1 MRMNRVI
8 GHRGLAGEA
17 PENTL
22 AGIRLAAEQGMKW
35 VEVDVTLLSDGT
47 PVLFHDRRL
56 NRTTDKKGRL
66 KSLTYSELETV
77 DAGSWFSNQFSGEKI
92 PQLGEALKLIKV
104 LGLGLNL
111 ELKTNGCSESKL
123 VETVLKTISEVGF
136 PKDRL
141 LVSSFNYQALV
152 SFSDRSDIQVGCLFE
167 RLPMNWRKKALR
179 VNAVTI
185 HLNSKRTSKRQISRV
200 KSKGYELYCY
210 TVNSLTFARQLMG
223 YGVDGVFSDFPL
235 QDN

>member
-1 MRMNRVI
+1 MRMSRMI

-35 VEVDVTLLSDGT
+35 VEVDVTLLGDGT

-56 NRTTDKKGRL
+56 NRTTNKKGRL
-66 KSLTYSELETV
+66 QSLTGSGLEIV
-77 DAGSWFSNQFSGEKI
+77 DAGSWFSGQFSGEKI
-92 PQLGEALKLIKV
+92 PLLKEALQLIKQ

-111 ELKTNGCSESKL
+111 ELKTNGCSESGL
-123 VETVLKTISEVGF
+123 VEAVVNSIAEVEF

-141 LVSSFNYQALV
+141 LVSSFNYRALV
-152 SFSDRSDIQVGCLFE
+152 RFSDRSDIPVGCLFE
-167 RLPMNWRKKALR
+167 RLPLNWRKKALR
-179 VNAVTI
+179 VNAVSI

-200 KSKGYELYCY
+200 KSAGYELYCY
-210 TVNSLTFARQLMG
+210 TVNSLPVARRLIHD
-223 YGVDGVFSDFPL
+223 GVDGVFSDYPL
-235 QDN
+235 SDD

>member
-1 MRMNRVI
+1 MRMSRII

-22 AGIRLAAEQGMKW
+22 VGIRLAAEQGMKW
-35 VEVDVTLLSDGT
+35 VEVDVTLLVDGT

-56 NRTTDKKGRL
+56 NRTTNKKGRL
-66 KSLTYSELETV
+66 FSLNCSELETV
-77 DAGSWFSNQFSGEKI
+77 DAGSWFSDQFSGEKI
-92 PQLGEALKLIKV
+92 PQLREALKLIKA

-111 ELKTNGCSESKL
+111 ELKTNGCSESRL
-123 VETVLKTISEVGF
+123 VDTVLKIISEVEF

-167 RLPMNWRKKALR
+167 RLPVNWRKKALR
-179 VNAVTI
+179 VNAVSI
-185 HLNSKRTSKRQISRV
+185 HLNAKRISKRLVSQV
-200 KSKGYELYCY
+200 KSEGHELYCY
-210 TVNSLTFARQLMG
+210 TVNSQAVARQLIAQ
-223 YGVDGVFSDFPL
+223 GVDGIFSDFPL

>member
-22 AGIRLAAEQGMKW
+22 AGIRLAAEQGLKW

-56 NRTTDKKGRL
+56 NRTTNKKGRL

-77 DAGSWFSNQFSGEKI
+77 DAGSWFSDQFSGEKI
-92 PQLGEALKLIKV
+92 PQLAEALKLIKT

-111 ELKTNGCSESKL
+111 ELKTNGCSESRL
-123 VETVLKTISEVGF
+123 VDTVLKTIREVEF

-152 SFSDRSDIQVGCLFE
+152 SFSARSDIQVGCLFE

-185 HLNSKRTSKRQISRV
+185 HLSSRRTSKRQISRV

-235 QDN
+235 HDN